1 MFKSQ
6 TSPIIGFKIAIVNG
20 ADLNREYKLI
30 APAVIDEESQQV
42 LIPEVKERQWVRA
55 SKRQMRA
62 VRKARTM
69 IGSHK
74 NVMLFGERKDGTHFP
89 VSLKA
94 RTLR

>member
-6 TSPIIGFKIAIVNG
+6 TSPIIGYKIAIVNG
-20 ADLNREYKLI
+20 ADLNNEFKLLV
-30 APAVIDEESQQV
+30 PEEKDEEGNV
-42 LIPEVKERQWVRA
+42 TKAEVKERQFVRA

-69 IGSHK
+69 IGSYK

-89 VSLKA
+89 V
-94 RTLR
+94 TLRPRTMK